1 MRLMAVALMLL
12 PLFPGRAIARDFER
26 DLQAALG
33 PYYAALVASSR
44 GNIDQ
49 TQRQILLFASK
60 WETVAREAPAQAP
73 AAYRDDRQWRAL
85 VDSVAGT
92 LREATELCRRRDVAG
107 AHARLEL
114 IRLALREID
123 ERHNLLTVDDHLTD
137 LHDAI
142 QRMIGHVGG
151 LNEIRLKP
159 RDFEDIEEDFKAGE
173 QAWKAVEASAGPL
186 AGSEAWRAAA
196 SDMTRTLSTIA
207 RDLQGRRPGTLV
219 PAIER
224 LRDRYY
230 DLLLAVSKARG

>member
-1 MRLMAVALMLL
+1 MKVMALALMLL
-12 PLFPGRAIARDFER
+12 SLLPGRAVARDFER

-85 VDSVAGT
+85 VDGVADT
-92 LREATELCRRRDVAG
+92 LHEASDLCRRRDVAG
-107 AHARLEL
+107 AHARLES

-123 ERHNLLTVDDHLTD
+123 ERHNALTVDDHLTD

-159 RDFEDIEEDFKAGE
+159 RDFDDIAEDFQAAE
-173 QAWKAVEASAGPL
+173 QAWKAVVSSAGPL
-186 AGSEAWRAAA
+186 AGSEPWRAAA
-196 SDMTRTLSTIA
+196 SRMTQTLSTID
-207 RDLQGRRPGTLV
+207 RELQGRRPNSLV
-219 PAIER
+219 PAIEG

-230 DLLLAVSKARG
+230 DLLLAVSKGRG